1 MSLAVSDDADITY
14 ALVCLKTGVLLGTP
28 ADGSCPS
35 ARLSDLADA
44 APELFRAGTHTDFGA
59 LFAPLGSE
67 QSKGPFQ
74 EIVFVSANNVHVAQR
89 LLRRPDVALVALS
102 SEIHKLGL
110 MLSGVRARLLE
121 LEAES

>member
-1 MSLAVSDDADITY
+1 VSFANSDDADITY
-14 ALVCLKTGVLLGTP
+14 ALVCLKTGALLRTP
-28 ADGSCPS
+28 ADGPRPS
-35 ARLSDLADA
+35 VRLIDLAA
-44 APELFRAGTHTDFGA
+44 AARELFRAGAHTDFGA

-74 EIVFVSANNVHVAQR
+74 EIVFMSAHKVHVAQR
-89 LLRRPDVALVALS
+89 LLGRPDVALVALS
-102 SEIHKLGL
+102 SELHKLGL